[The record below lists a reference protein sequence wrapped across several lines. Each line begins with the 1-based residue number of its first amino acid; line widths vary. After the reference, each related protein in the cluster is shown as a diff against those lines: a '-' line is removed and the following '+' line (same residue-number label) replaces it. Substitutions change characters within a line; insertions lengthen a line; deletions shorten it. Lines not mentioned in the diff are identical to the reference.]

1 MDAGSRASPAP
12 ATEAAQGNLS
22 TTPTGTTSTELAS
35 EHVYSLVM
43 KWRGTSYDLNI
54 AQSDTVGDLK
64 ATLFSLTGVP
74 PDRMKLVGL
83 IKGKLPADEEE
94 VVKLGLATSD
104 GASGASSTT
113 KRKEFMM
120 IGTPEG
126 QEHKA
131 VGPVN
136 TGDEPDVDYATA
148 GAATKEALKAM
159 ESIRNR
165 RKLKE
170 TAEALQVDKMR
181 EPRPGKKL
189 LVLDL
194 DGCILDTSLWK
205 EPNFSTQMFQRP
217 YLHDFLRLISPFYDI
232 VIWSQTSW
240 RWLEQKLVELDVIG
254 PSKRGDYPVVTTID
268 RKPMFSVYSERKG
281 QPFKHEVKALG
292 ILWSKF
298 PEHYSEKNT
307 VHIDDL
313 SRNFAMNPKNGIK
326 VHAYRDA
333 LARDNVS
340 TDIELLYCA
349 RYLLQLV
356 HVDDVTTVDHSK
368 FRKCKLPLPVG
379 VEDPLALAPR
389 QQPPG
394 APTASQP
401 PPPDRPPQ

>member
-1 MDAGSRASPAP
+1 MDIDSPSTDAPVAIEGSLW
-12 ATEAAQGNLS
+12 G
-22 TTPTGTTSTELAS
+22 TPTATTSTSSSSSPPMDLPQEA
-35 EHVYSLVM
+35 VYSLVM
-43 KWRGTSYDLNI
+43 KWRGTNYDLNV
-54 AQSDTVGDLK
+54 AESDTVGDLK
-64 ATLFSLTGVP
+64 AILFSLTGVP

-83 IKGKLPADEEE
+83 IKGKLPGDEEE
-94 VVKLGLATSD
+94 VVKLGLSTSATGATS
-104 GASGASSTT
+104 T
-113 KRKEFMM
+113 KKKEFMM

-126 QEHKA
+126 QEHKS

-136 TGDEPDVDYATA
+136 TGDEPDIDYATA
-148 GAATKEALKAM
+148 GAATREALKAM
-159 ESIRNR
+159 ESVRNR

-170 TAEALQVDKMR
+170 TAESLQIDIMR
-181 EPRPGKKL
+181 EPRKGKKL

-205 EPNFSTQMFQRP
+205 EPNFSTQMFMRP
-217 YLHDFLRLISPFYDI
+217 YLHDFLRLISPYYDI

-240 RWLEQKLVELDVIG
+240 RWLEQKVVELDIIG
-254 PSKRGDYPVVTTID
+254 PSRRGDYPIVTTID

-298 PEHYSEKNT
+298 PEYSEQNT

-326 VHAYRDA
+326 VHAYKDA
-333 LARDNVS
+333 LSRDNVS

-356 HVDDVTTVDHSK
+356 GVQDVTTVDHSK
-368 FRKCKLPLPVG
+368 FRKCKLPLPQG
-379 VEDPLALAPR
+379 TEDPLKLAPQR
-389 QQPPG
+389 QGSTSNTSQQPP
-394 APTASQP
+394 Q
-401 PPPDRPPQ
+401 